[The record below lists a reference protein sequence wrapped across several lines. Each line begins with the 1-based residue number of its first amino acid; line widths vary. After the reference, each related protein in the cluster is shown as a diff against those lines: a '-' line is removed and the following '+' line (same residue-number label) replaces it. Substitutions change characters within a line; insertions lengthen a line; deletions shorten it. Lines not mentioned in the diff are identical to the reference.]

1 VLHDPGRKMI
11 RVALADDQPLARAG
25 LRVMLSAEP
34 DVEIVAEA
42 ADGAEAVEVARLHR
56 PDVVIMDVRMPGVDG
71 IEATR
76 RIVGTV
82 AGVRVLVLTTFDV
95 DEYVFGALRAGASG
109 FLLKD
114 AEPEAIADAVR
125 VVSRGDA
132 LLDAAA
138 TRKLVSAF
146 VRRPAGRSPEAAR
159 ALGRLTER
167 EREVVRL
174 VAHGLTNDEIG
185 ARLGISAATA
195 RTHVSRAIVKV
206 AARDRVQ
213 LVVFAYQWGLVE
225 P

>member
-1 VLHDPGRKMI
+1 MI
-11 RVALADDQPLARAG
+11 RVALVDDQPLARAG

-34 DVEIVAEA
+34 DVEVVAEA
-42 ADGAEAVEVARLHR
+42 ADGAEALGVARLHR
-56 PDVVIMDVRMPGVDG
+56 PDVMIMDVRMPGVDG

-76 RIVGTV
+76 RITAAVS
-82 AGVRVLVLTTFDV
+82 GVRVLVLTTFDV
-95 DEYVFGALRAGASG
+95 DEYVFAALRAGASG

-114 AEPEAIADAVR
+114 AEPAALIDAVR
-125 VVSRGDA
+125 VVARGDA

-138 TRKLVSAF
+138 TRKLVAAF
-146 VRRPAGRSPEAAR
+146 VRRPAARSMEAAR

-174 VAHGLTNDEIG
+174 VAQGLTNEEIG

-195 RTHVSRAIVKV
+195 RTHVSRSIVKV

-213 LVVFAYQWGLVE
+213 LVVYAYQWGLVE

>member
-1 VLHDPGRKMI
+1 MI
-11 RVALADDQPLARAG
+11 RVVLVDDQPLARAG

-34 DVEIVAEA
+34 DLEVVAEA
-42 ADGAEAVEVARLHR
+42 ANGAEALGVARLHR
-56 PDVVIMDVRMPGVDG
+56 PDVMIMDVRMPGVDG

-76 RIVGTV
+76 RVTAAV

-95 DEYVFGALRAGASG
+95 DEYVFSALRAGASG

-114 AEPEAIADAVR
+114 AEPEALIDAVR
-125 VVSRGDA
+125 VVARGDA

-138 TRKLVSAF
+138 TRKLVAAF
-146 VRRPAGRSPEAAR
+146 VRRPAGRSAEAVR

-174 VAHGLTNDEIG
+174 VAQGLTNDEIG
-185 ARLGISAATA
+185 TRLGISAATA
-195 RTHVSRAIVKV
+195 RTHVSRSIVKV
-206 AARDRVQ
+206 GARDRVQ
-213 LVVFAYQWGLVE
+213 LVVYAYRWGLVE